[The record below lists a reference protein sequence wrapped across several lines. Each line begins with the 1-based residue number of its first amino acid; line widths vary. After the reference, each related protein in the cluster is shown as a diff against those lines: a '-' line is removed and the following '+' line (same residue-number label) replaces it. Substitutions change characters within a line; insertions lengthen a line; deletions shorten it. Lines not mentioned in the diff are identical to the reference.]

1 MEGACEKGLASV
13 DEAGAETVCWA
24 GVCTSAISLLGGNV
38 SQPSHGGTGMHVLL
52 HLGQALHKVAF
63 PVLSWSSDQLHQEGI
78 NTTYTTKEATLR
90 QRAAL

>member
-1 MEGACEKGLASV
+1 MEGECEKGLASV
-13 DEAGAETVCWA
+13 DEAGAETVYWA
-24 GVCTSAISLLGGNV
+24 GVCASAISLLGGNA
-38 SQPSHGGTGMHVLL
+38 SQPSHGGTSMHVLL

-90 QRAAL
+90 QREAL